1 MALGCGCED
10 ATSVSGES
18 DHFCLHAYNNHIR
31 LSRRHRK
38 GGKYLDKRKREKE
51 RKEGHVSINT
61 RPRLDTNLSPSP
73 QQEVK
78 IQERTKKGESNN
90 DSLTM
95 GRAHTFPLP
104 TKLSAATLQERRA
117 GTWTTT
123 VEVVPHASAAEQ
135 WVCYSRLAPWSSNED
150 GPCEL
155 GSSGAAA
162 DKAREVNAADCY
174 FGGGEALQAPQGRW
188 SMHVET
194 AGRRRTTLGR
204 LVRFHCRCCREAR
217 GRTKAG
223 TRADRYAAGGCI

>member
-38 GGKYLDKRKREKE
+38 GGKYLDKRKRDKG

-123 VEVVPHASAAEQ
+123 VEVVAACKRRRAVGVLLQASAVVVERGRAT
-135 WVCYSRLAPWSSNED
+135 R
-150 GPCEL
+150 
-155 GSSGAAA
+155 
-162 DKAREVNAADCY
+162 AR
-174 FGGGEALQAPQGRW
+174 QQ
-188 SMHVET
+188 
-194 AGRRRTTLGR
+194 RRRSRQGPGAE
-204 LVRFHCRCCREAR
+204 C
-217 GRTKAG
+217 G
-223 TRADRYAAGGCI
+223 

>member
-1 MALGCGCED
+1 M
-10 ATSVSGES
+10 
-18 DHFCLHAYNNHIR
+18 
-31 LSRRHRK
+31 
-38 GGKYLDKRKREKE
+38 
-51 RKEGHVSINT
+51 
-61 RPRLDTNLSPSP
+61 
-73 QQEVK
+73 K

-194 AGRRRTTLGR
+194 AGRRRITLDSSDSTAAVAEKQGGGQKQEHVPIVM
-204 LVRFHCRCCREAR
+204 LQVVVYNEEQAGPGSDSGPEPADMEAWTQLDF
-217 GRTKAG
+217 GVFEPSAHVPSS
-223 TRADRYAAGGCI
+223 AATN